1 MPTSQITPRQL
12 QRLAYLY
19 IRQSTVQQ
27 VVTNVE
33 STARQYAL
41 RERALALGWSAEQ
54 IVVIDQDLGQS
65 GASAADRAG
74 FQRLVAEVGMGHV
87 GLVLGLEVS
96 RLARSSSDWHHLLE
110 ICALTGTLILDED
123 GLYDPA
129 TFNDRLLL
137 GLKGTMSEAELYV
150 IRARLQ
156 GGIRN
161 KARRAAL
168 KLHLPIGF
176 CYTERDEI
184 VLDPDRQVQD
194 TIRFVFRTFQR
205 TGSASAT
212 VRACRRERVAF
223 PRRLRSGPHQGE
235 LVWGELRHEDV
246 LRLLHHPGYA
256 GAYVFGRTR
265 TWKTADGKTH
275 ITNLPRDEWQVT
287 IRDAHAGYLTWPEY
301 EANLAQLAANS
312 RAYTPPRLRP
322 PREGPALLQ
331 GLALCGRC
339 GARMTIRYHQRGGG
353 RAVPDYVCQREG
365 IARGTPPCQ
374 RFLGRDVDAA
384 VGALLLAAVTPEAV
398 AATLAVHDEVR
409 ARAEDAARLRRQA
422 VERAQYE
429 ADLAQRRYL
438 RADPDNRLVA
448 GVLEA
453 EWNDKLRALEV
464 VREAAER
471 QRQADEAQL
480 GAAERAA
487 LVALPGDFAQL
498 WRDPRTTDQDRKRL
512 ARLILED
519 VTLLKT
525 DQIVVQVRFKGGAT
539 RTLTV
544 PLPPPFAEARL
555 TPVATLAAI
564 DAFLDEA
571 TDREIATRLN
581 AQGYRTFAGLPFQ
594 ATHIGQLRRT
604 HGLKD
609 RYTRLREAGLLT
621 AAELAGRLNVRPQ
634 TIWRWYRA
642 GRLCGERYN
651 DRGTCLFWPP
661 TGEPTCD
668 DNQA

>member
-1 MPTSQITPRQL
+1 MPTPQITPRQL
-12 QRLAYLY
+12 QRCAYLY
-19 IRQSTVQQ
+19 IRQSTMQQ
-27 VVTNVE
+27 VVTNIE

-41 RERALALGWSAEQ
+41 RERALALGWPAER

-65 GASAADRAG
+65 GASATDRAG
-74 FQRLVAEVGMGHV
+74 FQRLVAEVGLAHV

-96 RLARSSSDWHHLLE
+96 RLARCSSDWHHLLE
-110 ICALTGTLILDED
+110 LCAMTGTLILDED

-137 GLKGTMSEAELYV
+137 GLKGTMSEAELHL
-150 IRARLQ
+150 IHARLQ

-212 VRACRRERVAF
+212 VRAVRRAGVLF

-235 LVWGELRHEDV
+235 LVWSELRHDEV

-265 TWKTADGKTH
+265 TWKTADGKVH
-275 ITNLPRDEWQVT
+275 ITALPRDEWQVT
-287 IRDAHAGYLTWPEY
+287 IRDAHAGYLTWAEY

-312 RAYTPPRLRP
+312 QAYSPPRLRP

-331 GLALCGRC
+331 GLVLCGRC
-339 GARMTIRYHQRGGG
+339 GARMSVRYHQRGG
-353 RAVPDYVCQREG
+353 RRIVPDYVCQREG
-365 IARGTPPCQ
+365 VARGTPPCQ

-384 VGALLLAAVTPEAV
+384 VGTLLLAEMTPAAV

-409 ARAEDAARLRRQA
+409 ARTADAARLRQQA

-429 ADLAQRRYL
+429 ANLAQRRYL
-438 RADPDNRLVA
+438 RTDPDNRLVA

-453 EWNDKLRALEV
+453 EWNDKLHALAAA
-464 VREAAER
+464 RETAER
-471 QRQADEAQL
+471 QRQTDEAHL
-480 GAAERAA
+480 SAVERAA
-487 LVALPGDFAQL
+487 LLALPDEFARL
-498 WRDPRTTDQDRKRL
+498 WRDPQTTDQERKRL
-512 ARLILED
+512 VRLILED

-525 DQIVVQVRFKGGAT
+525 AQIVVQVRFKGGAT
-539 RTLTV
+539 RTLAV
-544 PLPPPFAEARL
+544 PLPPPFAAARL
-555 TPVATLAAI
+555 TPGATLAAI
-564 DAFLDEA
+564 DRLLDQT
-571 TDREIATRLN
+571 TDAGIAAALN
-581 AQGYRTFAGLPFQ
+581 AQGYRTFAGLPFA
-594 ATHIGQLRRT
+594 ATHVGQLRRT
-604 HGLKD
+604 HRLKD

-621 AAELAGRLNVRPQ
+621 AEELAARLGVRPQ
-634 TIWRWYRA
+634 TIWRWYRG
-642 GRLCGERYN
+642 GRLRGERYN

-661 TGEPTCD
+661 ADELGR
-668 DNQA
+668 DNEDA